1 MPAKDPVT
9 VRVQVYL
16 TDPKVIA
23 ALNREAKATKQP
35 LSQAAGRAIARGLKR
50 SLPADPE
57 DRLLQLDRHIR
68 DHVRAASRDMQVM
81 QEVQVETLRELF
93 QRLPETAGD
102 RDLVAQ
108 AAADRRVERVL
119 DRVAERIVR
128 GRPANEREEAP
139 ASLQAAE

>member
-16 TDPKVIA
+16 TDPRVIA

-35 LSQAAGRAIARGLKR
+35 LSQAAGRAIARGLKK
-50 SLPADPE
+50 SLPADPD

-68 DHVRAASRDMQVM
+68 DHVRSASRDMQVM

-93 QRLPETAGD
+93 QRLPEVASD
-102 RDLVAQ
+102 RDPVVQ

-119 DRVAERIVR
+119 DRVAERMVR
-128 GRPANEREEAP
+128 GRPANERDEAP

>member
-16 TDPKVIA
+16 TDPRVIA

-35 LSQAAGRAIARGLKR
+35 LSQAAGRAIARGLKK
-50 SLPADPE
+50 SLPADPD

-68 DHVRAASRDMQVM
+68 DHVRSASRDMQVM

-93 QRLPETAGD
+93 QRLPEVASD
-102 RDLVAQ
+102 RDPVVQ
-108 AAADRRVERVL
+108 AAADRRIERVL
-119 DRVAERIVR
+119 DRVAERMVR
-128 GRPANEREEAP
+128 GKPANERDDP
-139 ASLQAAE
+139 AESLQAAE

>member
-16 TDPKVIA
+16 TDPRVIA

-35 LSQAAGRAIARGLKR
+35 LSQAAGRAIARGLKK
-50 SLPADPE
+50 SLPADP
-57 DRLLQLDRHIR
+57 DNRLLQLDRHIR
-68 DHVRAASRDMQVM
+68 DHVRSASRDMQVM

-93 QRLPETAGD
+93 QRLPEVASD
-102 RDLVAQ
+102 RDPIAQ

-119 DRVAERIVR
+119 DRVAERMVR
-128 GRPANEREEAP
+128 GKPANGPDEAP

>member
-16 TDPKVIA
+16 TDPRVIA

-35 LSQAAGRAIARGLKR
+35 LSQAAGRAIARGLKK
-50 SLPADPE
+50 SLPADPD

-68 DHVRAASRDMQVM
+68 DHVRSASRDMQVM

-93 QRLPETAGD
+93 QRLPEVASD
-102 RDLVAQ
+102 RDPVTQ
-108 AAADRRVERVL
+108 AAADRRIERVL
-119 DRVAERIVR
+119 DRVAERMVR
-128 GRPANEREEAP
+128 GKPANERDEGP
-139 ASLQAAE
+139 QNLQAAE

>member
-16 TDPKVIA
+16 TDPRVIA
-23 ALNREAKATKQP
+23 ALHREAKATKQP
-35 LSQAAGRAIARGLKR
+35 LSQAAGRAIARGLKK
-50 SLPADPE
+50 SLPADPD

-68 DHVRAASRDMQVM
+68 NHVRSASRDMQVM
-81 QEVQVETLRELF
+81 QEVQDETLRELF
-93 QRLPETAGD
+93 QRLPEVASD
-102 RDLVAQ
+102 RDPVVQ

-119 DRVAERIVR
+119 DRVAERMVR
-128 GRPANEREEAP
+128 GKPGNERDEAP